1 MWQKPLPIAWR
12 PFNLRLVTWEDNDK
26 KKNNSEWTLN
36 EFLEMVLDY
45 TRLKAMEE
53 DAGIVD

>member
-1 MWQKPLPIAWR
+1 
-12 PFNLRLVTWEDNDK
+12 VTWEDNDK